1 MLQQALSEDKVYLAP
16 IPNGI
21 LPIVEPHIRATPSC
35 RSDSAFGTTI
45 GDNYYGPRMQAAL
58 LGLFRLAH
66 VWNQHHPEAGL
77 GFLHVVFIVFNKNW
91 RHQAMALLPPGERM
105 GALALDA
112 LLGQTGEGDKWS
124 QGWVTEVISL
134 VLSAIPNLKLD

>member
-1 MLQQALSEDKVYLAP
+1 
-16 IPNGI
+16 
-21 LPIVEPHIRATPSC
+21 
-35 RSDSAFGTTI
+35 
-45 GDNYYGPRMQAAL
+45 
-58 LGLFRLAH
+58 
-66 VWNQHHPEAGL
+66 
-77 GFLHVVFIVFNKNW
+77 
-91 RHQAMALLPPGERM
+91 MALLPPGERM